1 MASVGFVALA
11 WPGLSAQAVQAKSV
25 QVRAVICAEAAL
37 PADRTSLPEV
47 VPAGCTPVASASF
60 SVGSGSFFTGADGVA
75 ISAVAPGTVTLRAV
89 QAPAELGAPSI
100 HCAADST
107 TDADDGE
114 TFTVEDGAGIVS
126 CVAYF
131 VGTPGLSVVKTGPT
145 EVKSGETVR
154 YTITIRNTGS
164 TSILNAS
171 LDDVATGLLNPRIV
185 VQPEYL
191 IAAGAACTGF
201 PCNLFFIAAGQ
212 VKVFEVEYTVPP
224 CTAVPPPLSNVATVT
239 GSNGTSSSRV
249 DINLTGCSVTTTT
262 VAGATT
268 TVAGATTT
276 VAGATTTVA
285 GATTTVAGATTTVA
299 GATTTVAGA
308 TTTVAGATTTVA
320 GATTTALTATPG
332 VTLATTPAAPVT
344 AAPVTA
350 APVTAAAITGAATT
364 VTTVVTTTKP
374 AVAGVTILDA
384 PVASVKGVQIEEVP
398 YTGANSSEL
407 SKLAFAMLLVGA
419 GLILTGRLGNKT
431 RRQ

>member
-1 MASVGFVALA
+1 VNARTFMGSCMASVGFVALA

-308 TTTVAGATTTVA
+308 TTT
-320 GATTTALTATPG
+320 ALTATPG

>member
-1 MASVGFVALA
+1 VNARTFMGSCMASVGFVALA

-212 VKVFEVEYTVPP
+212 VKVFEVEYAVPP

-299 GATTTVAGA
+299 GATTT
-308 TTTVAGATTTVA
+308 
-320 GATTTALTATPG
+320 ALTATPG

-350 APVTAAAITGAATT
+350 APVTAAAITGAVTT